1 MFTTRTECK
10 QYVADCL
17 GKYFEDYVIDEITDK
32 VFEYEKGEYDLI
44 VDEGE
49 FWDIVAEYDISD

>member
-1 MFTTRTECK
+1 MFTTKTECK

-17 GKYFEDYVIDEITDK
+17 GKYAEDYDIDEITDK
-32 VFEYEKGEYDLI
+32 VFEYEKGEFDLI